1 MKNDYLDQLPSYLDH
16 FNYQSTNQIV
26 ESKKSNI
33 QTVMEQLTFSSLPKR
48 WKSFVLETYFREI
61 AIKTIQK
68 IAA

>member
-1 MKNDYLDQLPSYLDH
+1 
-16 FNYQSTNQIV
+16 
-26 ESKKSNI
+26 
-33 QTVMEQLTFSSLPKR
+33 MEQLTFSGLPKR

>member
-1 MKNDYLDQLPSYLDH
+1 MKNDYLDQLSSYLDH

-33 QTVMEQLTFSSLPKR
+33 QTVMEQLTFSSLPKK